1 LLPRATA
8 GRTFHARAREGVRR
22 LGRQNKEEWWT
33 EEVSAL
39 KANLDEKDVHA
50 ALVYG
55 ADSRKRAELNS
66 IADGNFTKP
75 TKNISFYENRDA
87 A

>member
-1 LLPRATA
+1 
-8 GRTFHARAREGVRR
+8 
-22 LGRQNKEEWWT
+22 
-33 EEVSAL
+33 VSAL